1 MRKSYHL
8 KLREDQLVR
17 LYQVKLK
24 CNRNSKVG
32 LYRYYVSK
40 STYLMCNITDKK
52 AAKRII
58 KVAKTNPNIY
68 STADVMY
75 AKLIKR
81 RIKNDK
87 RFSKDQTEQ

>member
-1 MRKSYHL
+1 
-8 KLREDQLVR
+8 
-17 LYQVKLK
+17 
-24 CNRNSKVG
+24 
-32 LYRYYVSK
+32 
-40 STYLMCNITDKK
+40 MCNITDKK

-58 KVAKTNPNIY
+58 NVAKTNPKIY

-81 RIKNDK
+81 RLKDEK

>member
-1 MRKSYHL
+1 M
-8 KLREDQLVR
+8 
-17 LYQVKLK
+17 
-24 CNRNSKVG
+24 
-32 LYRYYVSK
+32 YRYYVSE
-40 STYLMCNITDKK
+40 STQMCNITDKK

>member
-1 MRKSYHL
+1 MSKASQLKALIDAFTSGGKKAVESAVKSAGTLSIADMRK
-8 KLREDQLVR
+8 
-17 LYQVKLK
+17 
-24 CNRNSKVG
+24 
-32 LYRYYVSK
+32 VSE
-40 STYLMCNITDKK
+40 
-52 AAKRII
+52 

>member
-1 MRKSYHL
+1 
-8 KLREDQLVR
+8 
-17 LYQVKLK
+17 
-24 CNRNSKVG
+24 
-32 LYRYYVSK
+32 
-40 STYLMCNITDKK
+40 MCNITDKK
-52 AAKRII
+52 AAKKII
-58 KVAKTNPNIY
+58 RVAKTDPKSY

>member
-1 MRKSYHL
+1 MKGGSSY
-8 KLREDQLVR
+8 EE
-17 LYQVKLK
+17 
-24 CNRNSKVG
+24 
-32 LYRYYVSK
+32 VS
-40 STYLMCNITDKK
+40 
-52 AAKRII
+52 
-58 KVAKTNPNIY
+58 IY